1 MNPRILIVALLALV
15 ALLVGFTFHFSS
27 KASAMEKER
36 REAAESLLALQDST
50 QSSGKE
56 KDAALEAA
64 RAQHGDM
71 KTQLDAANAANAE
84 LAGQVA
90 KLKESSKEAEA
101 MRDAAAKLGKENAEL
116 RKQLEAARAE
126 AKAAADR
133 ADRAERSAADASG
146 SASAPKAAPVPAPAP
161 AAVPSAAPG
170 GPSSF
175 WWGKPYYGDLELR
188 QMMREFHNPRLAL
201 DAQALEYRE
210 ARTELLRRGAAV
222 VD

>member
-1 MNPRILIVALLALV
+1 MNPRILIAALLALV

-71 KTQLDAANAANAE
+71 KTRLDAANAANAE
-84 LAGQVA
+84 LAGQMA

-133 ADRAERSAADASG
+133 ADRAERSAADAAR
-146 SASAPKAAPVPAPAP
+146 SASAPKAAPVPAP
-161 AAVPSAAPG
+161 APG

>member
-101 MRDAAAKLGKENAEL
+101 MRDAAGKLGKENAEL

-133 ADRAERSAADASG
+133 ADRAERSAADAAR
-146 SASAPKAAPVPAPAP
+146 SASAPKAAPAPAAAP
-161 AAVPSAAPG
+161 AAVPAAAPG

-201 DAQALEYRE
+201 DSQALEYRE